1 MDLGQVLMV
10 VFTGVVALSTV
21 VYAVLT
27 WKLVA
32 ETRTMRESQTEPR
45 VSIRVESDLT
55 GDPGYE
61 LVIRNEGQGVA
72 RNVSFKFEGDPS
84 YFRNSWLINKPPAVD
99 ELPVIVDGLDYLEP
113 KQTYRFPLGT
123 VTQEEFGRAV
133 GNPWIFHT
141 RYESIQGKRKSDKYV
156 IDFSQFLGTVFEN
169 NYLRELTGHMKAV
182 RKDLHRLTEGHA
194 RVQVVMQTREAFEQ
208 RREEWRQAQAGH
220 GPSDADETSTD
231 NNEE

>member
-27 WKLVA
+27 GRLVA

-55 GDPGYE
+55 GAPGYE

-72 RNVSFKFEGDPS
+72 RKISFEFEGDPS
-84 YFRNSWLINKPPAVD
+84 YFRSSWLTKKPPAVD
-99 ELPVIVDGLDYLEP
+99 ELPVITGGLDYLEP
-113 KQTYRFPLGT
+113 KQTYRFYLGN
-123 VTQEEFGRAV
+123 VSEGEFARAV
-133 GNPWIFHT
+133 GNPWTFRT
-141 RYESIQGKRKSDKYV
+141 RYESIQGKRKSDTYV
-156 IDFSQFLGTVFEN
+156 IDFSQFLGTFFEK
-169 NYLRELTGHMKAV
+169 NYLRELAGHMEGV
-182 RKDLHRLTEGHA
+182 RNDFHRLTEGHA
-194 RVQVVMQTREAFEQ
+194 RVQVVTQTREAFEQ

-220 GPSDADETSTD
+220 GLSDADEPSTD